1 MSEITLAN
9 SLKCTS
15 FDGETE
21 ITSSLNKFFN
31 KISEGL
37 GDAFEFVDELDEVVS
52 DIADSME
59 GLTTSMT
66 DFLEESVIGFVSEGM
81 TAAKNFLLNKF
92 SLNPFAGLSANN
104 AFLNAMF
111 SPLNGLFNAFGCL
124 GSTIK
129 KAMKSTIANMLTNM
143 IKGGFTNPIECAV
156 QNFIGGLTGK
166 ITNMVSGIVEPLM
179 APINALLSVV
189 GKGFGSIKG
198 FLLGGMNLLGKI
210 QGLINCAD
218 DESSAVCHVQETYD
232 LFTGVG
238 SKKNDVD
245 KQNRFSKGLDNF
257 AKKIDEAGD
266 NLDGLTSD
274 IGNWG
279 IFGGKR
285 ETTREDRLREIEK
298 ELEILEEKLKKVNT
312 TKSGRYQTGSEVL
325 AGFGSPTRVGDYW
338 KRGTTRG
345 SRYYQLLE
353 SGSISG
359 GTSGSNVLP
368 RNGAE
373 KPKSVIESASNLIKR
388 YFKEN
393 PLVDNQIEDLETQIK
408 ELKRQQN
415 TVEGMEPGA
424 IIKEDLGGTAAR
436 RGDIDREEAD
446 CNSGNVL
453 KCGKPKVSI
462 FGGGGEGA
470 VGDVILGNF
479 IQELDTTI
487 SKTEYKKVVGT
498 KLTPKIGDYFT
509 TIAGGQGNR
518 KKTLYHVLLENG
530 NYPRKGKNYRP
541 EAGSKQFTKEEIVAT
556 SQLIKD
562 KKYDPSTR
570 IEQIQYVKTQVG
582 GSIIED
588 IKQTGGIIGVD
599 IKFPGEGY
607 TQEPIVRFDDNCKQ
621 GYGAYGR
628 AIIDKDPN
636 SPTHGQLT
644 KILIVSEGENYP
656 VEAPEDVFVDEIV
669 VEDGGSGYTM
679 DDTIEDFEICG
690 LDENGTITKV
700 CTNDKAYRT
709 LPPLIVQSPTGSG
722 AILTPVMTRKRR
734 QTGVIN
740 VIDCITPRGNIVGYV
755 NGKEYNGPFHLH
767 PETGKKMVGVA
778 HTTTPHA
785 TIYNTPQE
793 SLRSGGTPSSNV
805 GSTQIKTRTI
815 TELITESETS
825 QTATESYTD
834 PMNET
839 GGTTPPPS
847 APSSPPPSTPPSS
860 PPPSSPPSSP
870 PPSSPPSSGGGG
882 YGGGY

>member
-1 MSEITLAN
+1 MTAITLAN

-15 FDGETE
+15 TDATGDVTN
-21 ITSSLNKFFN
+21 SLNKFLN

-37 GDAFEFVDELDEVVS
+37 GDAFEFIDDLEETVS
-52 DIADSME
+52 DISDSME
-59 GLTTSMT
+59 GLTTAVS
-66 DFLEESVIGFVSEGM
+66 DFLEESVVGFVQEGM
-81 TAAKNFLLNKF
+81 QAAKNFLLNKF
-92 SLNPFAGLSANN
+92 SLNPFAGLAANSA
-104 AFLNAMF
+104 FENAMF
-111 SPLNGLFNAFGCL
+111 KPLNGLFKSFGCL

-129 KAMKSTIANMLTNM
+129 KAMKNTVRNMLTNM

-156 QNFIGGLTGK
+156 QDFVGGLMGK
-166 ITNMVSGIVEPLM
+166 ITNMMSGIIEPLM
-179 APINALLSVV
+179 APINSMLSIV
-189 GKGFGSIKG
+189 GKGFGSVKG
-198 FLLGGMNLLGKI
+198 FLLGGLNILGKI

-218 DESSAVCHVQETYD
+218 DESSGECHVVETYD
-232 LFTGVG
+232 LFTGPQ
-238 SKKNDVD
+238 SKKDDAD
-245 KQNRFSKGLDNF
+245 KKNFISRGLDKF
-257 AKKIDEAGD
+257 TEKIEKAGD

-274 IGNWG
+274 VGNWG

-312 TKSGRYQTGSEVL
+312 TKSGTYQTGSEVL
-325 AGFGSPTRVGDYW
+325 AGLNSPTRVGDYY
-338 KRGTTRG
+338 KSGTGASQKFSYVLKEDGNIAKSNRIG
-345 SRYYQLLE
+345 
-353 SGSISG
+353 SGS
-359 GTSGSNVLP
+359 
-368 RNGAE
+368 E
-373 KPKSVIESASNLIKR
+373 KAKSIIEFASNLIKR

-393 PLVDNQIEDLETQIK
+393 PSVDDEIKDLETQIN
-408 ELKRQQN
+408 ELKRQQH
-415 TVEGMEPGA
+415 TVKGMEPGA
-424 IIKEDLGGTAAR
+424 IIKEDLGGTAAV

-446 CNSGNVL
+446 CNSGNVT

-462 FGGGGEGA
+462 FGGNGEGA

-479 IQELDTTI
+479 IQELDKTI
-487 SKTEYKKVVGT
+487 SKTEYKQVTGT
-498 KLTPKIGDYFT
+498 KKFARIGDFYITKHTRGAQT
-509 TIAGGQGNR
+509 T
-518 KKTLYHVLLENG
+518 TYYHVLLANG
-530 NYPRKGKNYRP
+530 NYPRKAKGYRP
-541 EAGSKQFTKEEIVAT
+541 EAGARQFTKEEIVAT
-556 SQLIKD
+556 SKLIKA

-570 IEQIQYVKTQVG
+570 VDQVDYVKTQVG

-599 IKFPGEGY
+599 ITYPGEGY
-607 TQEPIVRFDDNCKQ
+607 TQEPFVRFEDNCKQ

-628 AIIDKDPN
+628 AVIDKDPN

-644 KILIVSEGENYP
+644 KILIISEGENYP

-669 VEDGGSGYTM
+669 VEDGGSGYTE

-709 LPPLIVQSPTGSG
+709 LPSLIVQSPTGSG
-722 AILTPVMTRKRR
+722 AVLTPVMTRKRR
-734 QTGVIN
+734 QTGVIT

-755 NGKEYNGPFHLH
+755 NGKEYNGPFHVD
-767 PETGKKMVGVA
+767 PETGQKMVGLA
-778 HTTTPHA
+778 HTTRSHS

-805 GSTQIKTRTI
+805 GSTQIRTRTI
-815 TELITESETS
+815 SELITESEAS
-825 QTATESYTD
+825 QTPIETYTD
-834 PMNET
+834 PVDEA
-839 GGTTPPPS
+839 GDTT
-847 APSSPPPSTPPSS
+847 

>member
-1 MSEITLAN
+1 M
-9 SLKCTS
+9 
-15 FDGETE
+15 
-21 ITSSLNKFFN
+21 
-31 KISEGL
+31 
-37 GDAFEFVDELDEVVS
+37 
-52 DIADSME
+52 
-59 GLTTSMT
+59 
-66 DFLEESVIGFVSEGM
+66 
-81 TAAKNFLLNKF
+81 
-92 SLNPFAGLSANN
+92 
-104 AFLNAMF
+104 
-111 SPLNGLFNAFGCL
+111 
-124 GSTIK
+124 
-129 KAMKSTIANMLTNM
+129 
-143 IKGGFTNPIECAV
+143 
-156 QNFIGGLTGK
+156 
-166 ITNMVSGIVEPLM
+166 
-179 APINALLSVV
+179 
-189 GKGFGSIKG
+189 
-198 FLLGGMNLLGKI
+198 
-210 QGLINCAD
+210 
-218 DESSAVCHVQETYD
+218 
-232 LFTGVG
+232 
-238 SKKNDVD
+238 
-245 KQNRFSKGLDNF
+245 
-257 AKKIDEAGD
+257 
-266 NLDGLTSD
+266 
-274 IGNWG
+274 
-279 IFGGKR
+279 
-285 ETTREDRLREIEK
+285 
-298 ELEILEEKLKKVNT
+298 
-312 TKSGRYQTGSEVL
+312 
-325 AGFGSPTRVGDYW
+325 
-338 KRGTTRG
+338 
-345 SRYYQLLE
+345 
-353 SGSISG
+353 
-359 GTSGSNVLP
+359 
-368 RNGAE
+368 
-373 KPKSVIESASNLIKR
+373 
-388 YFKEN
+388 
-393 PLVDNQIEDLETQIK
+393 
-408 ELKRQQN
+408 
-415 TVEGMEPGA
+415 
-424 IIKEDLGGTAAR
+424 
-436 RGDIDREEAD
+436 
-446 CNSGNVL
+446 
-453 KCGKPKVSI
+453 
-462 FGGGGEGA
+462 
-470 VGDVILGNF
+470 
-479 IQELDTTI
+479 
-487 SKTEYKKVVGT
+487 
-498 KLTPKIGDYFT
+498 
-509 TIAGGQGNR
+509 
-518 KKTLYHVLLENG
+518 LLENG

-755 NGKEYNGPFHLH
+755 NGKEYNGPFHVH
-767 PETGKKMVGVA
+767 PETGKKMVGLA
-778 HTTTPHA
+778 HTTTPHS

-834 PMNET
+834 PMNES